1 MRPLQLRHRVRSA
14 RWRVRWRRHGDLRA
28 ILNGLPALVG
38 YWDTELRN
46 RMANDAYVE
55 YFGLTPRQMRG
66 MHIRDVLGPD
76 LYAENAPYIA
86 GALAG
91 EPQLFD
97 REIPTPSGQLRHTQA
112 SYVPDVVDGVVRG
125 FFVLVTDI
133 TARREAEQA
142 RAAAEARFRALFES
156 APLGT
161 FLSDAE
167 GRILDVN
174 PAGAKLLGATREQ
187 LMSRT
192 RADLTHPDDIEA
204 SAEQF
209 ERLIAGEIDSYRLEK
224 RYLHAEGRIVWAQLD
239 VTALRDDDGRLVA
252 LAQVQD
258 ISERKRAEVAIRR
271 AKEEAE
277 RANSAKS
284 EFLSRM
290 SHELR
295 TPLHAILGFGELL
308 ALEGLS
314 ANQEVQIA
322 QIDHAGRHLL
332 ELVNE
337 VLDISHGELG
347 ELRLSLEPV
356 HVGEVVMEA
365 LEMIEPLAAERSVG
379 VSAAPGDALDFHV
392 RADRQRLRQ
401 VLLNLLS
408 NGVKYNRV
416 GGEMRVEASKT
427 GEARGRIEVSDT
439 GTGIGADDVRRV
451 FEPFERLGAEEAGV
465 EGTGLGLALTKR
477 LIEAMAG
484 RIGVDSVPGS
494 GTTFWFELP
503 LVAAPAALQSAR
515 ERAAS
520 PPAAPRAPGRARTVL
535 YVEDN
540 ASNVRLVEMILAER
554 PEITLLVARQGE
566 PGVELAREHRPA
578 LILLD
583 LNLPDISGEE
593 VLRRVRGDARTAGI
607 PVVVVT
613 ADATADQSTRLRDA
627 GADAVLT
634 KPFEIEQLL
643 TIVDGTGTDDAVPAP
658 ASAGAPED
666 EVVLDPARIANLRR
680 IQPDAEVHELLDL
693 FAEDSSASLARLA
706 SSARA
711 ADAEAV
717 ERTAHAWK
725 GACAI
730 VGARRLVALLELV
743 EAGACTGRVPDEQ
756 RIEAIE
762 RGYSEVAAVIAREL
776 G

>member
-38 YWDTELRN
+38 YWDADLHN

-55 YFGLTPRQMRG
+55 FFGLTPRQMRG
-66 MHIRDVLGPD
+66 MHIRDVLGPE

-112 SYVPDVVDGVVRG
+112 SYVPDVVDGTVRG

-142 RAAAEARFRALFES
+142 RAVAEARFRALFES

-174 PAGAKLLGATREQ
+174 PAGARLLGATREQ
-187 LMSRT
+187 LLSRT
-192 RADLTHPDDIEA
+192 RTDLTHPDDVAA
-204 SAEQF
+204 SAERF
-209 ERLIAGEIDSYRLEK
+209 ERLIAGEVDSYRLEQ
-224 RYLHAEGRIVWAQLD
+224 RFLHAEGRVVWAQLD

-277 RANSAKS
+277 RANSAK
-284 EFLSRM
+284 R
-290 SHELR
+290 
-295 TPLHAILGFGELL
+295 
-308 ALEGLS
+308 
-314 ANQEVQIA
+314 N
-322 QIDHAGRHLL
+322 
-332 ELVNE
+332 
-337 VLDISHGELG
+337 
-347 ELRLSLEPV
+347 
-356 HVGEVVMEA
+356 
-365 LEMIEPLAAERSVG
+365 
-379 VSAAPGDALDFHV
+379 
-392 RADRQRLRQ
+392 
-401 VLLNLLS
+401 
-408 NGVKYNRV
+408 
-416 GGEMRVEASKT
+416 
-427 GEARGRIEVSDT
+427 
-439 GTGIGADDVRRV
+439 
-451 FEPFERLGAEEAGV
+451 
-465 EGTGLGLALTKR
+465 
-477 LIEAMAG
+477 
-484 RIGVDSVPGS
+484 
-494 GTTFWFELP
+494 
-503 LVAAPAALQSAR
+503 
-515 ERAAS
+515 
-520 PPAAPRAPGRARTVL
+520 
-535 YVEDN
+535 
-540 ASNVRLVEMILAER
+540 
-554 PEITLLVARQGE
+554 
-566 PGVELAREHRPA
+566 
-578 LILLD
+578 
-583 LNLPDISGEE
+583 
-593 VLRRVRGDARTAGI
+593 
-607 PVVVVT
+607 
-613 ADATADQSTRLRDA
+613 
-627 GADAVLT
+627 AVLT

-643 TIVDGTGTDDAVPAP
+643 TIVDGTGTGDIVRAP

-693 FAEDSSASLARLA
+693 FAEDSSASLERLA
-706 SSARA
+706 SAARA
-711 ADAEAV
+711 ADADAV
-717 ERTAHAWK
+717 ARTSHAWK
-725 GACAI
+725 GACAV

-762 RGYSEVAAVIAREL
+762 QGYSEVAAVIAREL